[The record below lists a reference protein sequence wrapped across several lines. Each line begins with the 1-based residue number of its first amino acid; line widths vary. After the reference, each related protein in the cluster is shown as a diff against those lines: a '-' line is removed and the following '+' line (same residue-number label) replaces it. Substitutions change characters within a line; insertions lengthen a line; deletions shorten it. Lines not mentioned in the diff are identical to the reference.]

1 YLFFL
6 FFLQLATLTLDHRC
20 LFRGE
25 GKMRIRDSNSERP
38 RIISGGKGMEP
49 VIAISQY
56 GRKSSMIGD

>member
-1 YLFFL
+1 MLAIVPSAPSR
-6 FFLQLATLTLDHRC
+6 ATLPASRC
-20 LFRGE
+20 AEMPTPIPPCTMG
-25 GKMRIRDSNSERP
+25 NSERP

>member
-1 YLFFL
+1 M
-6 FFLQLATLTLDHRC
+6 
-20 LFRGE
+20 G
-25 GKMRIRDSNSERP
+25 NSERP